1 MVPDPALF
9 KLLGISSHENDYR
22 LSWAL
27 NSKLGLKFSKTDNLN
42 VPTVRNTESRSFSV
56 FQSVDEDR
64 LLKMN
69 LISNRCPDGF
79 LIREMKNIDFLLQI
93 FGEISKSEI
102 ERVIIKL
109 KAIEFVSM
117 VFEIEP
123 GKLKPGVNLP
133 AE

>member
-1 MVPDPALF
+1 MVPDTALF

-22 LSWAL
+22 ISWAL
-27 NSKLGLKFSKTDNLN
+27 NSKLGLKFSRTDNFN
-42 VPTVRNTESRSFSV
+42 VQTGRNTESRSFSV

-79 LIREMKNIDFLLQI
+79 LARELKNIDFFLQI
-93 FGEISKSEI
+93 FGEISKSETDM
-102 ERVIIKL
+102 IITKL
-109 KAIEFVSM
+109 KAIEFVST

-123 GKLKPGVNLP
+123 GRLKPGTNLP

>member
-1 MVPDPALF
+1 MVPDTALF

-22 LSWAL
+22 ISWAL
-27 NSKLGLKFSKTDNLN
+27 NSKLGLKFSRTDNFN
-42 VPTVRNTESRSFSV
+42 VQTGRNTESRSFSV
-56 FQSVDEDR
+56 FQSVDQDR

-79 LIREMKNIDFLLQI
+79 LARELKNIDFFLQI
-93 FGEISKSEI
+93 FGEISKSETDM
-102 ERVIIKL
+102 IITKL
-109 KAIEFVSM
+109 KAIEFVST

-123 GKLKPGVNLP
+123 GRLKPATNLP